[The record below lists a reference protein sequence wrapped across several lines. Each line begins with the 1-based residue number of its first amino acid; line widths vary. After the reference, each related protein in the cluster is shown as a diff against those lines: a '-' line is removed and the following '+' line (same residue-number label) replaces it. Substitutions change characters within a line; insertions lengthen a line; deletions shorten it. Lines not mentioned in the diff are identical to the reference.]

1 MRYPR
6 TFAVAFAA
14 VALSACETATKTT
27 SLPLAVTADATALTL
42 QNPNAWPV
50 FYLAIN
56 PASLAD
62 YALCMDPTSCPK
74 VAARGSARVSL
85 AEVAGYQVGMAS
97 VQVSQWR
104 LERSLSGDYEATDMR
119 SVTVSLR

>member
-1 MRYPR
+1 
-6 TFAVAFAA
+6 
-14 VALSACETATKTT
+14 
-27 SLPLAVTADATALTL
+27 
-42 QNPNAWPV
+42 V